1 MPAYAIFGNDVTNL
15 QSMQQYVKAA
25 ALTLAPFA
33 GKLLVPTIELLAT
46 GGEIVH
52 LEGNF
57 KPTRVVVIEFPN
69 MERAQAW
76 YDSDEYQAII
86 NLRLEGSVGSV
97 LIADGV

>member
-1 MPAYAIFGNDVTNL
+1 MAAYAIFGNDVTNP
-15 QSMQQYVKAA
+15 QSMKQYVKAA
-25 ALTLAPFA
+25 EPTLAPFA
-33 GKLLVPTIELLAT
+33 GKLLVPTVELLAT

-52 LEGNF
+52 LEGDF

>member
-1 MPAYAIFGNDVTNL
+1 MAAYVIAGNDVTNL

-25 ALTLAPFA
+25 APTLAPFG

-46 GGEIVH
+46 GGDIVH
-52 LEGNF
+52 LEGDF

>member
-1 MPAYAIFGNDVTNL
+1 MAAYVIAGNDVTDL
-15 QSMQQYVKAA
+15 QLMQQYVKAA
-25 ALTLAPFA
+25 GPTLAPFG

-52 LEGNF
+52 LEGQF

-76 YDSDEYQAII
+76 YKSDEYQAII
-86 NLRLEGSVGSV
+86 NLRLEGSAGSV

>member
-1 MPAYAIFGNDVTNL
+1 MAAYAIFGNDVTNL

-25 ALTLAPFA
+25 APTLAPFA

>member
-1 MPAYAIFGNDVTNL
+1 MAAYVIAGNDVTNL

-25 ALTLAPFA
+25 APTLAPFA
-33 GKLLVPTIELLAT
+33 GKLLVPTIEFLAT
-46 GGEIVH
+46 GGAIVH
-52 LEGNF
+52 LEGGF

>member
-1 MPAYAIFGNDVTNL
+1 MAAYAIFGNDVTNP

-25 ALTLAPFA
+25 APTLAPFA

-52 LEGNF
+52 LEGDF

-69 MERAQAW
+69 MDRAQAW

>member
-1 MPAYAIFGNDVTNL
+1 MAAYVIAGNDVTNL

-25 ALTLAPFA
+25 APTLAPFA
-33 GKLLVPTIELLAT
+33 GKLLVPTIELLAA

-52 LEGNF
+52 LEGDF

>member
-1 MPAYAIFGNDVTNL
+1 MAAYVIAGNDVTNL

-25 ALTLAPFA
+25 APTLAPFA

-52 LEGNF
+52 LEGDF

-86 NLRLEGSVGSV
+86 NLRLVGSVGSG

>member
-1 MPAYAIFGNDVTNL
+1 MAAYVIAGNDVTNL

-25 ALTLAPFA
+25 APTLAPFA

-52 LEGNF
+52 LEGDF
-57 KPTRVVVIEFPN
+57 KPMRVVVIEFPN

-86 NLRLEGSVGSV
+86 NLRLEGSVGGG

>member
-1 MPAYAIFGNDVTNL
+1 MAAYVIAGNDVTNL

-25 ALTLAPFA
+25 APTLAPFA

-52 LEGNF
+52 LEGDF
-57 KPTRVVVIEFPN
+57 KPTRVVVSEFPN

-86 NLRLEGSVGSV
+86 NLRLEGSVGSG

>member
-1 MPAYAIFGNDVTNL
+1 MAAYAIFGNDVTNL

-25 ALTLAPFA
+25 APTLAPFA

-52 LEGNF
+52 LEGDF